1 MQLDNS
7 LEKMEIIGKQFLN
20 KTFHTKDSTFQNIDF
35 NLIKKI
41 DFSDKTFINR
51 LDDEKTI
58 KTDEN
63 FMTLLNSIKNIG
75 LLNPIYL
82 LESNNSYIIV
92 SGWRRLFALNELY
105 KTDQNKVFYNKAII
119 LKNTAPLHLLETISI
134 DENTKRKD
142 LSILELSYKLNKLSS
157 IEGISIEDCLK
168 KFNIGRSQFYIIKK
182 AINFHP
188 FIKKSILENVGP
200 LKADLLNKI
209 FEKLLLANSQ
219 EESEIL
225 ITTYSQKNR
234 EDLKTILK
242 SWDNKLKHKNDFFE
256 VKKNSKMTIFKIKD
270 SLSDEDYNKI
280 EIFLT
285 NLLRR

>member
-209 FEKLLLANSQ
+209 FEKLLLTNSQ

-280 EIFLT
+280 EMFLT

>member
-209 FEKLLLANSQ
+209 FEKLLLTNSQ

>member
-134 DENTKRKD
+134 DENTKRKN

>member
-7 LEKMEIIGKQFLN
+7 LEKMEIIGKQFLD

>member
-7 LEKMEIIGKQFLN
+7 LEKMEIIGKQFLD

-134 DENTKRKD
+134 DENTKRKN

>member
-188 FIKKSILENVGP
+188 FIKNSILENVGP

-242 SWDNKLKHKNDFFE
+242 SWDNKIKHKNDFFE

-280 EIFLT
+280 EMFLT

>member
-188 FIKKSILENVGP
+188 FIKNSILENVGP

-209 FEKLLLANSQ
+209 FEKLLLTNSQ

-242 SWDNKLKHKNDFFE
+242 SWDNKIKHKNDFFE

-280 EIFLT
+280 EMFLT